1 MTLRFTQYRSGEP
14 EICGVCFR
22 QAGHVGTVEP
32 RIIQGLQWL
41 CDLCGWKLGIKVAL
55 MTPTKLEKAEAV
67 AFDHA
72 IEHNIS
78 NLVAAIMGVL
88 WDNGVRDLDR
98 ITGDRFE
105 PMVEKIF
112 ENGEASKVIAQMFLA
127 YSNKMRK
134 DTHNLDADIPF

>member
-1 MTLRFTQYRSGEP
+1 
-14 EICGVCFR
+14 
-22 QAGHVGTVEP
+22 
-32 RIIQGLQWL
+32 
-41 CDLCGWKLGIKVAL
+41 
-55 MTPTKLEKAEAV
+55 MTPTKLEKTEAA

-72 IEHNIS
+72 IEGNIS

-88 WDNGVRDLDR
+88 WDNGVRDLDM
-98 ITGDRFE
+98 ITGDRFD

-134 DTHNLDADIPF
+134 ETTALDSDIPF

>member
-1 MTLRFTQYRSGEP
+1 
-14 EICGVCFR
+14 
-22 QAGHVGTVEP
+22 
-32 RIIQGLQWL
+32 
-41 CDLCGWKLGIKVAL
+41 
-55 MTPTKLEKAEAV
+55 MTPTKLEKTEAA

-134 DTHNLDADIPF
+134 DTHDLDADIPF

>member
-1 MTLRFTQYRSGEP
+1 MTLRFTQGRSEHP

-22 QAGHVGTVEP
+22 EAGVVCVVEP
-32 RIIQGLQWL
+32 RTIPGRQWL
-41 CDLCGWKLGIKVAL
+41 CNLCGWKLGMKVAL
-55 MTPTKLEKAEAV
+55 MTPTKLEKAEAA

-72 IEHNIS
+72 IEGNIS

-88 WDNGVRDLDR
+88 WDSGVRDLDM

-105 PMVEKIF
+105 PMVERIF
-112 ENGEASKVIAQMFLA
+112 ENGEASKVIAQIFLS

-134 DTHNLDADIPF
+134 ETTALDSDIPF